1 MQRTDIIQH
10 LVQLLNVDA
19 GRVTETSILTDLVVD
34 SFALIEMVIALQEA
48 LHITLVQEDLD
59 GVKTVGQLLDVCAAK
74 LA

>member
-48 LHITLVQEDLD
+48 LNITLVQEDLD